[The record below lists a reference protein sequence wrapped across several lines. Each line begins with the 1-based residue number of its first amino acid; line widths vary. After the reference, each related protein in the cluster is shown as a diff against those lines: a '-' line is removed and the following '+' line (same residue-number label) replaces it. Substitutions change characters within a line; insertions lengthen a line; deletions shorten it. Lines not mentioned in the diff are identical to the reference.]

1 MTANDFALDDMK
13 EIINDFLVEAD
24 ELIISLDNNLVK
36 LEEAPDDLEL
46 LNEIFRAAHTIK
58 GTSGFLG
65 LEQVTTLTHKME
77 DILNKLRKSEIVV
90 TPRIMDILLKSLDY
104 LKMLLNNVRANKNEE
119 VDLEDILQRLTEA
132 LKNPQDYEIDD
143 DGEENQFQSP
153 GSAMNNEKPDGGLSD
168 ASVSPDSPVESVVSQ
183 KSAVCTADKKAVEQT
198 IRVDVARLDAMINLM
213 GELVLGRNT
222 LVQIV
227 NQLNKEQENLNHLEQ
242 INQVTASVN
251 FITTELQ
258 LAVMKMRM
266 QPIGKVFKK
275 FPRMVRDLAR
285 DAGKQIELKTCGE
298 ETELDKSVI
307 EEIGDPLVHVIRN
320 SCDHGIET
328 PEERKAAGKPEKGN
342 IVLTAGQQG
351 SNIIIK
357 IEDDGRGLEVEA
369 IRRKAVEKGLAGQ
382 AEVDAMTDREV
393 FRFIF
398 EAGFSTAKKVTD
410 VSGRGVGMDVV
421 RTNIEK
427 LNGLIELDSR
437 KGVGTTIVI
446 KLPLTLAIIQGL
458 LVESN
463 REIFVLPLS
472 SVFETIKTSQTQ
484 VYYVNQKP
492 VFKLRDEIIPLIN
505 MDIIYSRTSGFSMCE
520 KPYIIVVGLAD
531 KKLGINIDKFLGQ
544 EEVVIKSLG
553 QFLGTTEGV
562 AGATIMGDGR
572 IRLIVDLVGLFKLAK
587 RIG

>member
-357 IEDDGRGLEVEA
+357 IEDDGRGLDVEA